1 MPPNSGLCNN
11 LHINCLLCGFGS
23 ASFLQPFSFV
33 DLVFGRYA
41 IPMKHLTSLIATAF
55 VTLLVTGCA
64 STPDPAKVC
73 TSEWIG
79 ERSDKAISR
88 IESKASSSLK
98 SLQKAGESWA
108 KGKTPNLIQQALL
121 LRSLK
126 GLEKELKTGRGIKD
140 LKTLSATCNDPKI
153 ISDAMGGFLR
163 KQGLPDNIINF
174 IESMGLYQEI
184 IKPDPAVLDRA

>member
-1 MPPNSGLCNN
+1 
-11 LHINCLLCGFGS
+11 
-23 ASFLQPFSFV
+23 
-33 DLVFGRYA
+33 
-41 IPMKHLTSLIATAF
+41 MKYLTSLLATAA
-55 VTLLVTGCA
+55 VTLFVTGCA
-64 STPDPAKVC
+64 TAPDPAKVC

-88 IESKASSSLK
+88 IESKAGRSLK

-108 KGKTPNLIQQALL
+108 KGKKPNPFQMLMLSN
-121 LRSLK
+121 SLK
-126 GLEKELKTGRGIKD
+126 SLEKELKNGRGIKD

-174 IESMGLYQEI
+174 IEGMGLYQEI
-184 IKPDPAVLDRA
+184 IKPEAAALDHA